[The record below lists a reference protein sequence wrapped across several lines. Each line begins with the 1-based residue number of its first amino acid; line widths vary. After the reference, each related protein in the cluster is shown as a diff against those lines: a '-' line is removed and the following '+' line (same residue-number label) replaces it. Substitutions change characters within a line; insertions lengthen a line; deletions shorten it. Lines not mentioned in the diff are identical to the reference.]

1 MKGKLHK
8 TEKGWFVSFPEQSII
23 SVYNGSSIT
32 QGSVG
37 ILPLHPDDVKQIE
50 KDSQVFDNIEARIHA
65 YPDVEFYNVEECPH
79 YGGKHFGRDC
89 SCKMGFIR
97 YAKLKSK
104 D

>member
-8 TEKGWFVSFPEQSII
+8 IEQGWMI
-23 SVYNGSSIT
+23 SRC
-32 QGSVG
+32 VG
-37 ILPLHPDDVKQIE
+37 DGVAEVWEELLPLHPDDVKQIE

-65 YPDVEFYNVEECPH
+65 YPDVEFYDIEECPH

-89 SCKMGFIR
+89 SCKTGFIR